1 MECMSHTTPQLGY
14 SEEDCMGA
22 WEGDV
27 PPPGK
32 KVRKLR
38 TFYMPN
44 INFNANL
51 IRLPYEH
58 KVCTVFIKQF
68 P

>member
-1 MECMSHTTPQLGY
+1 
-14 SEEDCMGA
+14 MGA